1 MIDESVIE
9 RIQGIYSACSY
20 DEQMVLRQILQE
32 IADTGDSETY
42 HNVWLADFKEMPV
55 SIEQFISDP
64 YYLGETTKNGAMVY
78 PFWKQTLTDI
88 FNHGNQYNEIIL
100 SGATRIGK
108 TSTSVKIMAY
118 MLYRLM
124 LYRDPQGY
132 FGLQPNSKLTLAFAN
147 LTKDLAAGVAF
158 TEFNQALK
166 HSKWFMEHGSMNRG
180 TVNQIYM
187 PDGDIEIIAGSSASN
202 FLGMQIWCCLV
213 GSTKVRCATGVKT
226 LEECSRTFQSV
237 VLQYDK
243 KYKCVIPHIFG
254 NIQITKYVND
264 TVRVVLTDGTNIEG
278 TPDHRFLL
286 DSGEYK
292 SIGELCISD
301 KLKLLDNKD
310 VQILSISKI
319 HYDDPIPVYDVLN
332 AYYHNFVVIG
342 NTCSLIAHN
351 CMMDETNFAKSGVKD
366 ISLAKEHMKHLYDTV
381 NARVSGTFRIKG
393 DVYGKIIAASSKNT
407 DSDFLSDHIESQL
420 NAGNTHLYLVDQPQ
434 WVVQPK
440 EKFSSNV
447 FHFTVGDRYKK
458 GFVIPPEN
466 DDEEHRQEYLKQGYK
481 VMEAPAEF
489 RRNFTADYDI
499 ALRDIAGIS
508 VAGAMGFI
516 TQEAI
521 TPNLSTTRHN
531 PFFTDVIQVGTQ
543 DNFTIEEYFRLDV
556 VPKQLLA
563 RIMNIHLD
571 LSETTDRTGITGVC
585 VDGDKIVEDFYGKK
599 IQMPF
604 LREVFSVGIEA
615 PRGDRL
621 SFQKVV
627 NFLLWLRKQ
636 GFTIGTISTDQY
648 QSSYMREVLTAQGFH
663 TDKVSVD
670 SSDEPYIGL
679 KNILYDQRIELVRND
694 LRDDELIHLQRVNNK
709 IDHPTTANGGK
720 KGSKDIS
727 DSLAGACYTLTTEH
741 IVSKPAPKS
750 AIAAMVSVNG
760 SGNQRNNPL
769 ASVFPG
775 FNIPRR

>member
-1 MIDESVIE
+1 MIDEDVIE
-9 RIQGIYSACSY
+9 RIKNIYVSCNY
-20 DEQMVLRQILQE
+20 EEQLVLRQILEE
-32 IADTGDSETY
+32 IATHGDSETY
-42 HNVWLADFKEMPV
+42 RDVWLADFKEVPV
-55 SIEQFISDP
+55 SIEQFICDP
-64 YYLGETTKNGAMVY
+64 YYLGETTKNGEMVY
-78 PFWKQTLTDI
+78 PFWKKTLTDI

-213 GSTKVRCATGVKT
+213 GDTEIFTVDGIRTLSYCAGKKQTVFQYMPGDNDACLTPNVEVK
-226 LEECSRTFQSV
+226 L
-237 VLQYDK
+237 
-243 KYKCVIPHIFG
+243 
-254 NIQITKYVND
+254 TKYVQD
-264 TVRVVLTDGTNIEG
+264 TIKVYTNSGAVIEG
-278 TPDHRFLL
+278 TYDHKLML
-286 DSGEYK
+286 ESGEFV
-292 SIGELCISD
+292 ELQH
-301 KLKLLDNKD
+301 LKLGDVLKGTFSNNIEFDNT
-310 VQILSISKI
+310 INSIKKI
-319 HYDDPIPVYDVLN
+319 YYEEPIPVYDVIDVRPN
-332 AYYHNFVVIG
+332 HTFIIHSNNSWIV
-342 NTCSLIAHN
+342 SHN

-381 NARVSGTFRIKG
+381 NARVSGTFRLKG

-407 DSDFLSDHIESQL
+407 DSDFLSDHIETQQ

-440 EKFSSNV
+440 EKFSSET

-458 GFVIPPEN
+458 GFVIPEEN
-466 DDEEHRQEYLKQGYK
+466 DDEEHRQEYIKQGYE
-481 VMEAPAEF
+481 VVEAPAEF
-489 RRNFTADYDI
+489 RRSFVADYNI
-499 ALRDIAGIS
+499 ALRDIAGRS

-516 TQEAI
+516 TQDAI
-521 TPNLSTTRHN
+521 TPNVSQERHN
-531 PFFTDVIQVGTQ
+531 PFFMDIIKIGTQ
-543 DNFTIEEYFRLDV
+543 DNLTIEEFFHIEH
-556 VPKQLLA
+556 VPPILKT

-571 LSETTDRTGITGVC
+571 LSETTDRTGICGVC
-585 VDGDKIVEDFYGKK
+585 VDGSKIVTDLDGKK
-599 IQMPF
+599 VSMPF
-604 LREVFSVGIEA
+604 YKEVFSTALEA
-615 PRGDRL
+615 PTGDRI
-621 SFQKVV
+621 SYQKII
-627 NFLLWLRKQ
+627 NFIFWLRKQ

-648 QSSYMREVLTAQGFH
+648 QSKYVREVLSAEGFH

-679 KNILYDQRIELVRND
+679 RSILYDQRIELLKND
-694 LRDDELIHLQRVNNK
+694 LRENELIKLQRINNK
-709 IDHPTTANGGK
+709 IDHPKN
-720 KGSKDIS
+720 GSKDAA
-727 DSLAGACYTLTTEH
+727 DSLCGCCWTLTTEH
-741 IVSKPAPKS
+741 IISKPAPKS
-750 AIAAMVSVNG
+750 AISAMVAVNQ
-760 SGNQRNNPL
+760 SRNSRKPTIP
-769 ASVFPG
+769 AMFPG
-775 FNIPRR
+775 FTKR

>member
-9 RIQGIYSACSY
+9 RIQNIYSTCSY
-20 DEQMVLRQILQE
+20 DEQMILRQILQE
-32 IADTGDSETY
+32 IVDTGDSETY
-42 HNVWLADFKEMPV
+42 RNVWLADFKEVPV
-55 SIEQFISDP
+55 SIEQFICDP
-64 YYLGETTKNGAMVY
+64 YYLGETTKNGEMVY

-118 MLYRLM
+118 MLYKLM

-213 GSTKVRCATGVKT
+213 GSTRVRCATGVKT

-237 VLQYDK
+237 VLQYDE
-243 KYKCVIPHIFG
+243 KYKCCIPHIFG
-254 NIQITKYVND
+254 SIQITKYVND
-264 TVRVVLTDGTNIEG
+264 TVRVVLADGTTIEG

-292 SIGELCISD
+292 SIGKLCISD
-301 KLKLLDNKD
+301 KLKLLDNKN
-310 VQILSISKI
+310 VQILSIHQI
-319 HYDDPIPVYDVLN
+319 HYDNPIPVYDVLN

-381 NARVSGTFRIKG
+381 NARVSGTFRLKG

-407 DSDFLSDHIESQL
+407 DFDFLSDHIETQQ
-420 NAGNTHLYLVDQPQ
+420 NAGNAHLYLVDQPQ

-440 EKFSSNV
+440 ERFSSER

-458 GFVIPPEN
+458 GFVIPEEN
-466 DDEEHRQEYLKQGYK
+466 DDEEHRQEYIKQGYE

-489 RRNFTADYDI
+489 RRNFMADYDI
-499 ALRDIAGIS
+499 ALRDIAGRS

-516 TQEAI
+516 TQDAI
-521 TPNLSTTRHN
+521 TPNVSQTRYN
-531 PFFTDVIQVGTQ
+531 PFFMDIIQIGTQ
-543 DNFTIEEYFRLDV
+543 DNDTIEQYFHIDV
-556 VPKQLLA
+556 VPKVLKS
-563 RIMNIHLD
+563 RITNIHLD
-571 LSETTDRTGITGVC
+571 LSETGDRTGICGVC
-585 VDGDKIVEDFYGKK
+585 VDGSKIVTDFEGRK
-599 IQMPF
+599 IEMPF
-604 LREVFSVGIEA
+604 FREVFSTALEA
-615 PRGDRL
+615 PRGDRI
-621 SFQKVV
+621 SYQKIV
-627 NFLLWLRKQ
+627 NFLFWLRRQ
-636 GFTIGTISTDQY
+636 GFNIGTVSTDQY
-648 QSSYMREVLTAQGFH
+648 QSTFMREILTAEGFK
-663 TDKVSVD
+663 TSKVSVD
-670 SSDEPYIGL
+670 ASEEPYIGL
-679 KNILYDQRIELVRND
+679 RSILYDQRIELLKNE
-694 LRDDELIHLQRVNNK
+694 LRENELIKLQRVNNR
-709 IDHPTTANGGK
+709 IDHPT
-720 KGSKDIS
+720 KGSKDAA
-727 DSLAGACYTLTTEH
+727 DSLCGAVFTLVSEH
-741 IVSKPAPKS
+741 VVSAPQKGSVISAMAAVNRPKS
-750 AIAAMVSVNG
+750 NKQGTLPMFPMI
-760 SGNQRNNPL
+760 NN
-769 ASVFPG
+769 
-775 FNIPRR
+775 FNPNRRK